1 LVTAAEHKQQMP
13 TIPGLRHPGRNLQ
26 PPICDY
32 GPDFWNK
39 GIMSKIPSV
48 VIRHHPTFVPA
59 VDKDGNG
66 LGGIRLP
73 DVTVPLVRTRV
84 SIPVKMKPM
93 FQTI

>member
-1 LVTAAEHKQQMP
+1 
-13 TIPGLRHPGRNLQ
+13 
-26 PPICDY
+26 
-32 GPDFWNK
+32 
-39 GIMSKIPSV
+39 MSKIPSV